1 LIRSECVYGCARVA
15 LSRHGLLLWSGTAFG
30 GGMGAQSNQARE
42 DDRPSH
48 PQVDASRLWSGGIA
62 TALVAGLIALVGVLA
77 CRWLFGIP
85 ILAPQQAGAYGDAHT
100 TDLVLIGVGAAL
112 VATALLHLLLL
123 TTPRP
128 LTFFR
133 WIISLLTVA
142 AVLVP
147 FSTTAPLS
155 QKLATAAVA
164 LVIGIAIGSLLTA
177 VARRSTR
184 PS

>member
-1 LIRSECVYGCARVA
+1 MS
-15 LSRHGLLLWSGTAFG
+15 
-30 GGMGAQSNQARE
+30 AQSNQVRE

-62 TALVAGLIALVGVLA
+62 TAVVAGLIALVGVLA
-77 CRWLFGIP
+77 CRWLFGIA
-85 ILAPQQAGAYGDAHT
+85 ILAPRRAGAYGDIHT
-100 TDLVLIGVGAAL
+100 TDVVLTASGAAL

-133 WIISLLTVA
+133 WIIGLMTVA
-142 AVLVP
+142 AMLLP

-155 QKLATAAVA
+155 QKLATAAVV

-177 VARRSTR
+177 VARRSAGWSR
-184 PS
+184 PPRDDPPNRRARMGAP